1 MYLFVRRTTVRGL
14 DAQKWSV
21 DIGNAAAEGLGVEV
35 GVWSNVLSPGV
46 GTTSWTSRWSDL
58 SSLEKGLTALMG
70 DAKYLGLAAE
80 GQAFVEGAIDDTLFQ
95 IVYEGSGGS
104 AVAKYASTV
113 SAVCAPGNLGRGM
126 MSGVEIAQ
134 RAEQSTGV
142 STAFL
147 AGETGPYGAVSWLAG
162 YDTIDA
168 YEAAQQKLTADM
180 SFVEFIDGV
189 TQAYI
194 ADPAVTR
201 STLYMRMN

>member
-1 MYLFVRRTTVRGL
+1 M
-14 DAQKWSV
+14 
-21 DIGNAAAEGLGVEV
+21 
-35 GVWSNVLSPGV
+35 
-46 GTTSWTSRWSDL
+46 
-58 SSLEKGLTALMG
+58 
-70 DAKYLGLAAE
+70 
-80 GQAFVEGAIDDTLFQ
+80 
-95 IVYEGSGGS
+95 
-104 AVAKYASTV
+104 
-113 SAVCAPGNLGRGM
+113 
-126 MSGVEIAQ
+126 EIAQ

>member
-95 IVYEGSGGS
+95 IVYEGSGEVRSPSTPQPS
-104 AVAKYASTV
+104 ARCVRRKPWSR
-113 SAVCAPGNLGRGM
+113 NDERRGDCPK
-126 MSGVEIAQ
+126 GG
-134 RAEQSTGV
+134 AEHGC
-142 STAFL
+142 F
-147 AGETGPYGAVSWLAG
+147 
-162 YDTIDA
+162 
-168 YEAAQQKLTADM
+168 
-180 SFVEFIDGV
+180 DGL
-189 TQAYI
+189 
-194 ADPAVTR
+194 PR
-201 STLYMRMN
+201 G